1 MAMPRPVLRYHG
13 GKFRI
18 ASWVVSHFPPH
29 RVYVEPYGGAASVLL
44 HKSRAPGEI
53 YNDLDGDV
61 VNVFRVL
68 RDPETAEELKRLCA
82 LTPFSREDFDL
93 AYEATDDPIERARR
107 AVVRSFFGHGSSSR
121 RKHRTG
127 FRGKA
132 YRANQSGANDWQT
145 WPEAVP
151 AFVERL
157 RGVIIEN
164 RDALDVIRR
173 HDAPDCLVYAD
184 PPYPMSTRTSVRCNG
199 DIGRAYKHEM
209 TDDDHC
215 ALAEVLHSCIGS
227 VVVSGYHCELYHHL
241 YHGWH
246 FTERAAL
253 GDSGVRRIEVMWFNH
268 VATSRQGRLCFD
280 REAITKD

>member
-1 MAMPRPVLRYHG
+1 MMQRPVLRYHG
-13 GKFRI
+13 GKYRL

-44 HKSRAPGEI
+44 HKARAPGEV

-68 RDPETAEELKRLCA
+68 RDPQQAENLRRACK
-82 LTPFSREDFDL
+82 LTPFARKEFELS
-93 AYEATDDPIERARR
+93 YEETSDPIERARR
-107 AVVRSFFGHGSSSR
+107 TIVRGFFGHGTSSR
-121 RKHRTG
+121 REHRTG

-164 RDALDVIRR
+164 RDAISIIRR
-173 HDAPDCLVYAD
+173 HDASDCLVYAD
-184 PPYPMSTRTSVRCNG
+184 PPYPLSTRSSIRCVG
-199 DIGRAYKHEM
+199 DVGRAYQHEM
-209 TDDDHC
+209 TDEDHS
-215 ALAEVLHSCIGS
+215 ALAEVLHACAGA
-227 VVVSGYHCELYHHL
+227 VVVSGYHCKLYADL
-241 YHGWH
+241 YADWH
-246 FTERAAL
+246 YAQKHTIA
-253 GDSGVRRIEVMWFNH
+253 DSGVNRIEVVWMN
-268 VATSRQGRLCFD
+268 ARAASGQGILF
-280 REAITKD
+280 IN